1 MYIYMINKARQRY
14 TPRTAF
20 SFFKEKTALGGIR
33 THDTPR
39 SRRALYQ
46 LSYQGNSHVP
56 ITLPLNVYITSVR
69 ESSVLTQTE
78 LQLWLFTGEGG
89 GVKEEGGGEGE

>member
-1 MYIYMINKARQRY
+1 MCMFMYMYTEVYILVYTSNTLYMINKARQIY
-14 TPRTAF
+14 TPSTAF

-46 LSYQGNSHVP
+46 LSYQGNSA
-56 ITLPLNVYITSVR
+56 
-69 ESSVLTQTE
+69 
-78 LQLWLFTGEGG
+78 G
-89 GVKEEGGGEGE
+89 